1 MPNMTDEA
9 QAAYNEARKTIIDC
23 RSLRVAETRLDL
35 SGLGLPTLPPEIGQ
49 VTALTRLYL
58 GNNRLTSLP
67 PEIGQ
72 LTALTS
78 LILYF
83 NQLTSLP
90 PKIGRLNALRQLDLD
105 YNQLTVCRRRSAGSR
120 R

>member
-1 MPNMTDEA
+1 
-9 QAAYNEARKTIIDC
+9 
-23 RSLRVAETRLDL
+23 VAETRLDL
-35 SGLGLPTLPPEIGQ
+35 SGLGLPTLP
-49 VTALTRLYL
+49 L
-58 GNNRLTSLP
+58 
-67 PEIGQ
+67 EIGQ